1 MGGMATEWTVCVM
14 NTTELYTLTS
24 NGEDTTLQDVIVRTR
39 EPPHKE
45 PPHKATF
52 YLLDD
57 PLALTQCIICV
68 VLFVLNLLIV
78 LASRQGHMLQRVTR
92 NLVIQLGLS
101 DMLVGIG
108 MASMLAV
115 EQMGRYDKRAC
126 QISTGMVITA
136 CFTSICLLT
145 VICLE
150 RVLMLK
156 SMDVYSKVFKPH
168 KLRNAC
174 ITLWIF
180 TILLGIF
187 PVVVT
192 SNGRLQRRGC
202 RMLEAFPHFYLL
214 ILCLLYAFLLIT
226 QLATIIYVIFT
237 SNKQMQ
243 EMFRGPN
250 LGEACLKTLMLNFRT
265 TRTLLLVTVLF
276 LCSWCPM
283 FLFVLWCVG
292 REVVHS
298 GDLQMNCSARKYE
311 GYVNYGALCGITNSF
326 MNFFIYLLRGREF
339 REALMRLC
347 GCKRRQIEPI
357 DISLQATVGS
367 PSHPA

>member
-1 MGGMATEWTVCVM
+1 MATEWTVQAIS
-14 NTTELYTLTS
+14 TTEVYKLTS
-24 NGEDTTLQDVIVRTR
+24 NGEDTDLQDVTLRAGL
-39 EPPHKE
+39 PPHR
-45 PPHKATF
+45 ATF
-52 YLLDD
+52 YLQDD
-57 PLALTQCIICV
+57 PLAVTQCIICV

-126 QISTGMVITA
+126 QISTGMLITA

-145 VICLE
+145 VLCLE

-156 SMDVYSKVFKPH
+156 SVDFYNKVFKPH

-174 ITLWIF
+174 ITLWIIA
-180 TILLGIF
+180 ILLGLF
-187 PVVVT
+187 PAVVT
-192 SNGRLQRRGC
+192 RNVRLQRKGC
-202 RMLEAFPHFYLL
+202 RMLEVFPHCYLL

-226 QLATIIYVIFT
+226 QLTAITYVIFT
-237 SNKQMQ
+237 SNKRMQ
-243 EMFRGPN
+243 EMFTVPN
-250 LGEACLKTLMLNFRT
+250 LGEACLKTLELNFRT

-292 REVVHS
+292 REVVHY
-298 GDLQMNCSARKYE
+298 GNTQMTCSAHNYE
-311 GYVNYGALCGITNSF
+311 RYVNYGALCGIINSF
-326 MNFFIYLLRGREF
+326 MNFFVYLLRGREF
-339 REALMRLC
+339 REALKGLC
-347 GCKRRQIEPI
+347 GCKRRQIEPAI
-357 DISLQATVGS
+357 DISLRATVAS
-367 PSHPA
+367 PTHHA